1 MTVST
6 RNTFLAGVGALA
18 LVAVG
23 GVAYAGGMGG
33 GSVNTPNGGPM
44 VPGTTSGGH
53 QNGPCCGKG
62 PKGHGVIVPGVNVA
76 GPNVM
81 ITGSNVTVNQG
92 SVVTNAQ
99 SFLNTS
105 VVSGGQSSTIIS
117 GGGGYY
123 TPQGIAPSSIGAL
136 NVEGGEERYMETVI
150 EKVPHTEEYCAET
163 ITMKQTLRPVQA
175 VCLDDKGTPHPASRV
190 DASKH
195 VDGAY
200 SGEVFRCMAG
210 TNMQVTLGKLENG
223 QASFAH
229 GQTFACQKGEA
240 LVHRRGGNLECAPQK
255 PQRDCNERS
264 LLRRHGPGI
273 KIVQAK
279 LKAKTCVPKTRTVM
293 KSVERQVERTRETKG
308 QPMVFDG
315 GVGQGVY

>member
-6 RNTFLAGVGALA
+6 RNTFLAGAGTLAIIAL
-18 LVAVG
+18 G

-33 GSVNTPNGGPM
+33 APMPSGPTYNGGD
-44 VPGTTSGGH
+44 H
-53 QNGPCCGKG
+53 NGPCCGKG
-62 PKGHGVIVPGVNVA
+62 PAGHGVVVPGVNVA

-81 ITGSNVTVNQG
+81 VTGSNVTVNQG
-92 SVVTNAQ
+92 SVIASTQ
-99 SFLNTS
+99 SYLNTS
-105 VVSGGQSSTIIS
+105 IVGGGQSNTIIS
-117 GGGGYY
+117 GGGGFY

-136 NVEGGEERYMETVI
+136 NVEGNEERYTETVI
-150 EKVPHTEEYCAET
+150 EQVPQTEEYCAET
-163 ITMKQTLRPVQA
+163 VKMQRTMRPVQA

-190 DASKH
+190 DASQR

-200 SGEVFRCMAG
+200 RGELFRCMAG
-210 TNMQVTLGKLENG
+210 TNMQVTLGQIEDGK
-223 QASFAH
+223 ASFAH

-240 LVHRRGGNLECAPQK
+240 LVHRGGGNLECAPQT

-273 KIVQAK
+273 KIIEANVR
-279 LKAKTCVPKTRTVM
+279 AKTCVPSTRTVM
-293 KSVERQVERTRETKG
+293 KSVERQVERTRQVKG